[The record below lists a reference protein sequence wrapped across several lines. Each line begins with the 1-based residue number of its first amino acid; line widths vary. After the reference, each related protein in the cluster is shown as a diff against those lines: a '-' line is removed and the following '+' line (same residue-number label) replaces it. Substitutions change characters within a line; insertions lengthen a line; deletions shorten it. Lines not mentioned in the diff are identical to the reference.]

1 MIETERACM
10 TCGRIDKLNML
21 NIKSEWM
28 HTEEGERYK
37 VMYHI
42 CPQCKSKDVLQ
53 IDNELTLGLKQR
65 SLGILLAQVENGNKG
80 RNKRRQRQKKYDDLS
95 KRLKAEREKLEIQLS
110 GKTMYNNDG
119 EIVIKHL
126 TVNVGSDI
134 IESKM

>member
-1 MIETERACM
+1 M
-10 TCGRIDKLNML
+10 
-21 NIKSEWM
+21 
-28 HTEEGERYK
+28 
-37 VMYHI
+37 MYHI

-95 KRLKAEREKLEIQLS
+95 KRLKREREKLEIQLS
-110 GKTMYNNDG
+110 GKTMYNNDD

-126 TVNVGSDI
+126 TMNAGDDI

>member
-1 MIETERACM
+1 MIEIERACM
-10 TCGRIDKLNML
+10 TCGKISKLNTL

-37 VMYHI
+37 VMYYT

-53 IDNELTLGLKQR
+53 VDNEFTLGLKQR
-65 SLGILLAQVENGNKG
+65 SLGILLVQIENGNKG

>member
-1 MIETERACM
+1 MIEIERACM
-10 TCGRIDKLNML
+10 TCGKISKLNTL
-21 NIKSEWM
+21 NIRSEWM
-28 HTEEGERYK
+28 RTEDGERYK
-37 VMYHI
+37 VMYYT
-42 CPQCKSKDVLQ
+42 CPQCKNKDVLQ

-65 SLGILLAQVENGNKG
+65 SLGILLVQIENGNKG

-95 KRLKAEREKLEIQLS
+95 KRLKEEREKLEIQLS

>member
-53 IDNELTLGLKQR
+53 VDNSLTLGLKQR

-95 KRLKAEREKLEIQLS
+95 KRLKREREKLEIQLS
-110 GKTMYNNDG
+110 GKTMYNNDD

-126 TVNVGSDI
+126 TMNAGDDI

>member
-10 TCGRIDKLNML
+10 TCGRIDKLNMQ
-21 NIKSEWM
+21 NIKSEGM

-53 IDNELTLGLKQR
+53 VDNSLTLGLKQR

-95 KRLKAEREKLEIQLS
+95 KRLKREREKLEIQLS
-110 GKTMYNNDG
+110 GKTMYNNDD

-126 TVNVGSDI
+126 TMNAGDDI

>member
-10 TCGRIDKLNML
+10 TCGKIDKLNML

-53 IDNELTLGLKQR
+53 VDNSLTLGLKQR
-65 SLGILLAQVENGNKG
+65 CMNILLSQKKNGNKKQRG
-80 RNKRRQRQKKYDDLS
+80 RLKSEKKYYELS
-95 KRLKAEREKLEIQLS
+95 KRLKKERENLETQLS
-110 GKTMYNNDG
+110 GQTMYNNDG

>member
-28 HTEEGERYK
+28 RTEEGERYK

-53 IDNELTLGLKQR
+53 VDNEFTLGLKQR
-65 SLGILLAQVENGNKG
+65 SLGILLAQTENGNKG
-80 RNKRRQRQKKYDDLS
+80 RNKRRQRQKKYEDLS
-95 KRLKAEREKLEIQLS
+95 KRLKRERENLETQLS
-110 GKTMYNNDG
+110 GQTMYNNDG

>member
-53 IDNELTLGLKQR
+53 VDNELTLGLKQR

-95 KRLKAEREKLEIQLS
+95 KRLKREREKLEIQLS
-110 GKTMYNNDG
+110 GKTMYNNDD
-119 EIVIKHL
+119 EIVIKCL
-126 TVNVGSDI
+126 TMNVGDDI